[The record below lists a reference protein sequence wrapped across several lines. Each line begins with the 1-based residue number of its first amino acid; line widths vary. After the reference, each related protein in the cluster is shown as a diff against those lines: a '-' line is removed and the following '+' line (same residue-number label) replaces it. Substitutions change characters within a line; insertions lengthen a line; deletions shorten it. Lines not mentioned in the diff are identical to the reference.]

1 MSSRSQEGGGA
12 NLRPAETVLPGLWE
26 AGSPQDSGKLSQGS
40 WDDTMAE
47 GGQERLDLYH
57 MCQRE
62 GVLAGGGRV
71 RCLWNTSCSS
81 PLRRR

>member
-1 MSSRSQEGGGA
+1 MGSRSQEGSGA

-26 AGSPQDSGKLSQGS
+26 PRPPQDSGKLSQGS
-40 WDDTMAE
+40 WDDAMAE

-62 GVLAGGGRV
+62 EVLAGGGRV
-71 RCLWNTSCSS
+71 QCLWNTSRSS
-81 PLRRR
+81 PLRLR